1 MNRKQIAIV
10 LGIMCALLVMGIFI
24 QINTVNSSY
33 TGVAKTKTE
42 NELRDNVLRMKE
54 KYDIATEDL
63 KIVQQELE
71 DLRNEA
77 VRRNSS
83 SEKNKETLS
92 EYNKL
97 LGNTDLKG
105 PGLIITIDDAD
116 SMSILG
122 DSYQSV
128 VHDGDLL
135 EVLNALRNCGAEAIS
150 INDHRI
156 VSRTSIT
163 CIGNVIQINGEKVGA
178 PFVFKAIGNTSQLY
192 GSLTMP
198 GSYITYLKRDGI
210 KVKIDQ
216 VEKDTIIVPKYTGVY
231 KSDYATVVE

>member
-92 EYNKL
+92 EYNNL
-97 LGNTDLKG
+97 LGNTDL
-105 PGLIITIDDAD
+105 
-116 SMSILG
+116 
-122 DSYQSV
+122 
-128 VHDGDLL
+128 
-135 EVLNALRNCGAEAIS
+135 
-150 INDHRI
+150 
-156 VSRTSIT
+156 
-163 CIGNVIQINGEKVGA
+163 
-178 PFVFKAIGNTSQLY
+178 
-192 GSLTMP
+192 
-198 GSYITYLKRDGI
+198 RDQG
-210 KVKIDQ
+210 
-216 VEKDTIIVPKYTGVY
+216 
-231 KSDYATVVE
+231 